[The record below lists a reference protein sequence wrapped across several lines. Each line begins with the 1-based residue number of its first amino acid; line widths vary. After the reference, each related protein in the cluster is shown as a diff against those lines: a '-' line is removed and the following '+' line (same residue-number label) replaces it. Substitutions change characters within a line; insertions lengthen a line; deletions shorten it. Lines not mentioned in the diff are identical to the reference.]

1 MGPIIW
7 CQCKHAQHSRRLFP
21 ARPFSQRVSK
31 VYIRMRAGVSLLF
44 LIALNE
50 LFLDLSVDPGRDVT
64 IRDLVIYV

>member
-1 MGPIIW
+1 
-7 CQCKHAQHSRRLFP
+7 
-21 ARPFSQRVSK
+21 
-31 VYIRMRAGVSLLF
+31 MRAGVSLLF